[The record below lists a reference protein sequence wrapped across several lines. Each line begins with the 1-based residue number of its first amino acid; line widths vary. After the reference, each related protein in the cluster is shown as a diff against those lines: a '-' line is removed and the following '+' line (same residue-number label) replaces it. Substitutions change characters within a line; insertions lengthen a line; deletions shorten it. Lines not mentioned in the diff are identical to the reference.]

1 MQLLSELPLF
11 ADIPDEVMEELT
23 PLLKDQRVESGTV
36 LCEQGLFGTRISII
50 QSGQV
55 RISITGDDDREQ
67 VLGFLGP
74 GDPIGEMSVLSG
86 ERMSANVIAA
96 VDTRLKTID
105 GETFLAFCDKHP
117 ILYRRL
123 LKILAERVRTGNR
136 RRFTARRGRVGWFIS
151 GLQKYSPVVLNRV
164 LTDCARLF
172 SEETQTRPLLLV
184 ATPLEG
190 ADDVNTEVSQGLI
203 PEDAHVVER
212 GSDENFF
219 AEIAEVNSDF
229 QQEWSCIDDS
239 WEILSLRQVRKIVR
253 NRIIGTVDECIEELR
268 PSFSFILAH
277 HRKRSLERLLK
288 DRLPDDDV
296 VVLIDLIS
304 AERQVMASRKDYDAF
319 VPEPHRYPPEP
330 KTDYWVVEPDTLKEL
345 ESLAKCVKNKGRIE
359 VVLVHRS
366 ERSILDYSR
375 IRKLFKGHSVHCFP
389 VDGNDE
395 FAANESFQGLS
406 FSLALGKAPSI
417 AKKRI
422 IRELAHTQVG
432 LALGGG
438 GARGMAHIGV
448 IKTLEEEGIPI
459 DLIAGS
465 SMGGI
470 VAAVYA
476 QGRPGP
482 RLLADTRHYWANLGN
497 FLFDF
502 LDYEFPRTNLLRG
515 RKIKQIIK
523 SVMEGVTI
531 EECQIPLV
539 LACTDL
545 LTAKQ
550 VVLEE
555 GNLGEAIIATGALP
569 GIFRPVRWGKYLLV
583 DGAVIDKVP
592 AQALQN
598 RGAKFIISVNVTPEN
613 DPNLDAPSKKSH
625 IGLRKTLNRF
635 PPFKKWSQEPNILQV
650 ISRSLGISGIHQA
663 RAQIDL
669 IDVEIKPEVEEFDF
683 LRFDQYDQIVE
694 AGVVA
699 AHKAIPEIRNLIE
712 RVRFGERDSE
722 GEEDRSRCHNVGSQ
736 CGDEVNRSQGD
747 G

>member
-1 MQLLSELPLF
+1 MQPLRELPLF
-11 ADIPDEVMEELT
+11 ADIPDEVMEELI
-23 PLLKDQRVESGTV
+23 PLLKDQWVESGAV
-36 LCEQGLFGTRISII
+36 LCEQGLFGTRIFII

-86 ERMSANVIAA
+86 ERMSANIIAT
-96 VDTRLKTID
+96 VKTQLKTID

-123 LKILAERVRTGNR
+123 LKVLAERVRTGNR
-136 RRFTARRGRVGWFIS
+136 RRFTARRGRVGWFTS

-164 LTDCARLF
+164 LADHARLF
-172 SEETQTRPLLLV
+172 SEETRTRPLLMV
-184 ATPLEG
+184 ATALEDTEEENTEISRSLIADG
-190 ADDVNTEVSQGLI
+190 AQVVQRGPDVNYFTG
-203 PEDAHVVER
+203 
-212 GSDENFF
+212 
-219 AEIAEVNSDF
+219 IAELNSDIH
-229 QQEWSCIDDS
+229 QEWSCIDDS
-239 WEILSLRQVRKIVR
+239 WEILRLRQVQKISQDRVT
-253 NRIIGTVDECIEELR
+253 GVVDECIEELR
-268 PSFSFILAH
+268 PSFSYILAH
-277 HRKRSLERLLK
+277 HRERSLEHLLK
-288 DRLPDDDV
+288 DRLPDDNV
-296 VVLIDLIS
+296 VVLIDLVS
-304 AERQVMASRKDYDAF
+304 PECQSLASRKDYDSY

-330 KTDYWVVEPDTLKEL
+330 KTDYWVIEPNTLKEL
-345 ESLAKCVKNKGRIE
+345 ESLAEFVKDKGRIE
-359 VVLVHRS
+359 VVLVHRI

-375 IRKLFKGHSVHCFP
+375 VRKLFKGHSVHCFP
-389 VDGNDE
+389 VDEDDE
-395 FAANESFQGLS
+395 SVANESLQGLS
-406 FSLALGKAPSI
+406 YSLALGKAPSI

-438 GARGMAHIGV
+438 GARGLAHIGV
-448 IKTLEEEGIPI
+448 IKTFEEEGIPI

-470 VAAVYA
+470 VAGVYA

-482 RLLADTRHYWANLGN
+482 RLLADTRYHWSRLGN

-531 EECQIPLV
+531 EECQIPLI

-545 LTAKQ
+545 LTAQQ

-555 GNLGEAIIATGALP
+555 GDLGEAIIATGALP

-592 AQALQN
+592 ARALQSK
-598 RGAKFIISVNVTPEN
+598 GAKFIISVNVTPEN
-613 DPNLDAPSKKSH
+613 DPSLDASCNRSH
-625 IGLRKTLNRF
+625 TGLRKTLNRF

-663 RAQIDL
+663 RAHIDL
-669 IDVEIKPEVEEFDF
+669 IDVEIKPEVEQFDF

-699 AHKAIPEIRNLIE
+699 AREAIPEIRNLIE
-712 RVRFGERDSE
+712 
-722 GEEDRSRCHNVGSQ
+722 NVKFR
-736 CGDEVNRSQGD
+736 E
-747 G
+747 

>member
-1 MQLLSELPLF
+1 MSEDMQLLRELPLF
-11 ADIPDEVMEELT
+11 ADIPDEVIEELT
-23 PLLKDQRVESGTV
+23 PLLKDQRVESGTI
-36 LCEQGLFGTRISII
+36 LCEQGLFGTQISIV

-86 ERMSANVIAA
+86 ERMSANVIAT
-96 VDTRLKTID
+96 VDTQLKTID

-136 RRFTARRGRVGWFIS
+136 RRFTARRGRVGWFVS

-164 LTDCARLF
+164 LAGLARLF
-172 SEETQTRPLLLV
+172 SEETQTRPLLMV
-184 ATPLEG
+184 ATSLER
-190 ADDVNTEVSQGLI
+190 ADDENTEASQGLI
-203 PEDAHVVER
+203 PKDAQVVQR
-212 GSDENFF
+212 GSDDNFF
-219 AEIAEVNSDF
+219 AEITELNSDF
-229 QQEWSCIDDS
+229 LQEWSCIDDS
-239 WEILSLRQVRKIVR
+239 WEILGLRQVQKISQDRV
-253 NRIIGTVDECIEELR
+253 IGTVDECIEELR
-268 PSFSFILAH
+268 PSFSYILAH
-277 HRKRSLERLLK
+277 HRERPLELLLK
-288 DRLPDDDV
+288 DRLPDDNV
-296 VVLIDLIS
+296 VVVIDLIS
-304 AERQVMASRKDYDAF
+304 AERQRSASRKDYDSF

-330 KTDYWVVEPDTLKEL
+330 DTNYWVLEPNTLKEL
-345 ESLAKCVKNKGRIE
+345 ESLAEFVRNKGRIE
-359 VVLVHRS
+359 VVLVHRI

-389 VDGNDE
+389 VDGE
-395 FAANESFQGLS
+395 GESAANEKLQGLS
-406 FSLALGKAPSI
+406 YSLALGKAPAI

-422 IRELAHTQVG
+422 VRELAHTQVG

-438 GARGMAHIGV
+438 GARGLAHIGV

-482 RLLADTRHYWANLGN
+482 RLLADTRHYWSNLGN
-497 FLFDF
+497 FLFDI
-502 LDYEFPRTNLLRG
+502 LDYSFPRTNLLRG

-523 SVMEGVTI
+523 SAMEGVTI

-555 GNLGEAIIATGALP
+555 GNLGEAIVATGALP
-569 GIFRPVRWGKYLLV
+569 GIFRPVRWGKHLLV

-598 RGAKFIISVNVTPEN
+598 MGARFIISVNVTPDY
-613 DPNLDAPSKKSH
+613 DPNLETSGINSQT
-625 IGLRKTLNRF
+625 GLRKTLNRF

-663 RAQIDL
+663 RAQVDL
-669 IDVEIKPEVEEFDF
+669 IDVEIKPKVEQFDF
-683 LRFDQYDQIVE
+683 LRFDRYDQIVE

-699 AHKAIPEIRNLIE
+699 AREAIPEIRNLIE
-712 RVRFGERDSE
+712 SVKFRE
-722 GEEDRSRCHNVGSQ
+722 
-736 CGDEVNRSQGD
+736 
-747 G
+747 